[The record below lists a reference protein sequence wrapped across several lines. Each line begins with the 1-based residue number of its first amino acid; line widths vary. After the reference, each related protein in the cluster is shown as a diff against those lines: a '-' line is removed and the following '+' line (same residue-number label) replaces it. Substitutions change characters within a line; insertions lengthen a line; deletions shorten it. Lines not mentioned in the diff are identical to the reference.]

1 MLHRA
6 DFDAKGGDWPF
17 AAICSYDCSGDL
29 GVDQIKSINFALA
42 KKIDQSST
50 HRNKLREEPKM
61 FRTTI
66 AMLATGAG
74 ISIFAATASLA
85 QNVKV
90 TPLGGITGEF
100 CRLDRAMLFED
111 PDGTRIL
118 YDAGMTV
125 AGADDPRLGELD
137 ALLISHMHGDH
148 VGSRHTSAVDAGACG
163 KPDLSVVAAPHTN
176 VAKIAN
182 AKGAKIVSGS
192 EMPAFFA
199 AKLGG
204 LGGDPKKSVLA
215 RFGATHMVG
224 GVGVSTVP
232 AVHSNGVSHALIGG
246 EMGEAMK
253 AAGISGYVGP
263 PTGYILRFSNGL
275 VAYLSGD
282 TGMTAEQEIVVRGF
296 YGADLVV
303 INIGDTFTTGPAEA
317 AYVVNELV
325 QPKSVIPSHANEEAT
340 KGGEVISGTRTE
352 AFRDLASMPVHI
364 PLSGKTMEFDAEG
377 TCVSGC

>member
-1 MLHRA
+1 MKNKSVMKLA
-6 DFDAKGGDWPF
+6 
-17 AAICSYDCSGDL
+17 
-29 GVDQIKSINFALA
+29 GVFGLA
-42 KKIDQSST
+42 
-50 HRNKLREEPKM
+50 M
-61 FRTTI
+61 
-66 AMLATGAG
+66 A
-74 ISIFAATASLA
+74 AATAASA

-90 TPLGGITGEF
+90 TPLGGISGEF

-125 AGADDPRLGELD
+125 AGADDPRLGSLD
-137 ALLISHMHGDH
+137 ALLVTHMHADH
-148 VGSRHTSAVDAGACG
+148 VGARHTSAVDAGSCA
-163 KPDLSVVAAPHTN
+163 KPDLSVPAVPETN
-176 VAKIAN
+176 VVRIAH
-182 AKGAKIVSGS
+182 AKGAKIVTGS
-192 EMPAFFA
+192 EMPAFFG
-199 AKLGG
+199 AKLES
-204 LGGDPKKSVLA
+204 LGGDPKNSVLA

-232 AVHSNGVSHALIGG
+232 AVHSNGVHHSLIGG

-253 AAGISGYVGP
+253 AAGIGGYVGP

-282 TGMTAEQEIVVRGF
+282 TGMTAEQEKVVRGY

-340 KGGEVISGTRTE
+340 KGGEVVAGTRT
-352 AFRDLASMPVHI
+352 AKFRDLATMPVHI
-364 PLSGKTMEFDAEG
+364 PLSGRTMEFDSDG